1 MIKTIIILLVAV
13 TIGTTGDLMLSRGM
27 RALNEDIH
35 FNAWNVIPFFVRTFQ
50 SGTVWMGIC
59 CMAVF
64 FLLYLVALSRAEV
77 SLVLPLTACS
87 YILTAIFARYFLHE
101 DVNFVRIMGTALIFS
116 GVVLVALS
124 SKTTAVNS
132 VSELPEKSDTVV
144 SSTSS
149 TQHVN

>member
-13 TIGTTGDLMLSRGM
+13 TIGTTGDLMLSQGM
-27 RALNEDIH
+27 RALNKDIH
-35 FNAWNVIPFFVRTFQ
+35 FNAWNVFPFFIRTFQ

-59 CMAVF
+59 CMAIF
-64 FLLYLVALSRAEV
+64 FLLYLVALSRAEI

-87 YILTAIFARYFLHE
+87 YILTAIFAKYFLHE
-101 DVNFVRIMGTALIFS
+101 DVNLVRITGTALIFT

-124 SKTTAVNS
+124 GKTSTAPT
-132 VSELPEKSDTVV
+132 VSEQNDAVI
-144 SSTSS
+144 SSSSPSS